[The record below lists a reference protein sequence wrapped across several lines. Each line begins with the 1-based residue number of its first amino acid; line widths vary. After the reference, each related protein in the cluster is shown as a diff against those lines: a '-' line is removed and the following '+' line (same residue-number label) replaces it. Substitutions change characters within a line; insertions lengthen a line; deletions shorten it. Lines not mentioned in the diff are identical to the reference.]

1 MRAGEAAEAYL
12 NDDWCTV
19 VIVEDADGDGG
30 TVRIRVD
37 DAEQDVCADMVRPVK
52 RAADP
57 PLDCATDLRPA
68 TRPVTPPPANAAP
81 STPAK
86 GALRAS
92 RSRTPSPPAKDAPK
106 GAAPKG
112 GAAPAKG
119 VASAKAPALAPK
131 ASRLPGVGPTSA
143 IKSVEP

>member
-1 MRAGEAAEAYL
+1 MRAGDAAEAYL
-12 NDDWCTV
+12 KDDWCTV

-37 DAEQDVCADMVRPVK
+37 DAEQDVSSDMVRPVK

-57 PLDCATDLRPA
+57 PIDSAADLRPA

-92 RSRTPSPPAKDAPK
+92 RSRTPSPPAAKGPPK
-106 GAAPKG
+106 GAA
-112 GAAPAKG
+112 
-119 VASAKAPALAPK
+119 AKAPAPAPK

-143 IKSVEP
+143 ITSVEPSVL